1 MNILLEQMNT
11 KIADNLGVPEL
22 KITYKVSEKAKSK
35 FGHCRYI
42 DSGHYLINLSS
53 FILDTPLEKD
63 TICHELCH
71 AYDHHYFKSIPGN
84 TDQSPHGMAWKM
96 LMEKVFGYTNVKA
109 QGIHQSNPQSGKLI
123 KTGEKTYALYIQEN
137 KKAIFEISDNM
148 VSIRTPENKF
158 FDDVSKEEKY
168 IYFFMSLLKK

>member
-1 MNILLEQMNT
+1 M
-11 KIADNLGVPEL
+11 V
-22 KITYKVSEKAKSK
+22 KVSENVVSTNTAYTKSFNDFFNSPRFENIFK
-35 FGHCRYI
+35 TAV
-42 DSGHYLINLSS
+42 L
-53 FILDTPLEKD
+53 
-63 TICHELCH
+63 
-71 AYDHHYFKSIPGN
+71 KSIPGN

-168 IYFFMSLLKK
+168 IYLFMSLLKK